1 MTTRDGETVEPEL
14 DSAAEQR
21 IKELLRD
28 VVDDEEVTGAA
39 RVPPDLLLGVQHK
52 LRVRSGGKFYEEGWS
67 TARHA
72 PVATYLITS
81 LLMLAILATAYVVL
95 QPLAGSPE
103 TVRNQ
108 PAPIDVVAPMRPAA
122 IPGRQ

>member
-1 MTTRDGETVEPEL
+1 MSTHDGNMAEPDL

-21 IKELLRD
+21 IKDLLRD
-28 VVDDEEVTGAA
+28 VAEDEAITGAA
-39 RVPPDLLLGVQHK
+39 HPPRDLLRGVQHK

-72 PVATYLITS
+72 PVVTYLITS
-81 LLMLAILATAYVVL
+81 LLMLAVIVVAYIVL
-95 QPLAGSPE
+95 QPLAGRPE

-108 PAPIDVVAPMRPAA
+108 PAPIEVIAPVRPVAK
-122 IPGRQ
+122 

>member
-1 MTTRDGETVEPEL
+1 MSGRDSDMIDPEL

-21 IKELLRD
+21 IKDLLRD
-28 VVDDEEVTGAA
+28 VAEEEAATGAA
-39 RVPPDLLLGVQHK
+39 RAPRDLLLGVQHK

-67 TARHA
+67 TARHG

-81 LLMLAILATAYVVL
+81 LLMLAVLAASYVIL
-95 QPLAGSPE
+95 QPLSGRPE

-108 PAPIDVVAPMRPAA
+108 PAPIEVIAPMRPPAK
-122 IPGRQ
+122 

>member
-1 MTTRDGETVEPEL
+1 MTTRNGESIEPDL
-14 DSAAEQR
+14 DSAADDR
-21 IKELLRD
+21 IRDLLKGVIER
-28 VVDDEEVTGAA
+28 DEESGTDRA
-39 RVPPDLLLGVQHK
+39 PSDLLEAVQHK

-81 LLMLAILATAYVVL
+81 LLMLAVMAVFYVVL

-103 TVRNQ
+103 TVRNL
-108 PAPIDVVAPMRPAA
+108 PAA
-122 IPGRQ
+122 VEVIAPPRGSR

>member
-1 MTTRDGETVEPEL
+1 MTTRDGESIEPEL

-21 IKELLRD
+21 IKNLLKD
-28 VVDDEEVTGAA
+28 VIDGDEATGSDTAP
-39 RVPPDLLLGVQHK
+39 RDLLVGVQHK

-81 LLMLAILATAYVVL
+81 LLMLAVIAVFYIVL

-108 PAPIDVVAPMRPAA
+108 PAPVEVIAPPR
-122 IPGRQ
+122 GSR